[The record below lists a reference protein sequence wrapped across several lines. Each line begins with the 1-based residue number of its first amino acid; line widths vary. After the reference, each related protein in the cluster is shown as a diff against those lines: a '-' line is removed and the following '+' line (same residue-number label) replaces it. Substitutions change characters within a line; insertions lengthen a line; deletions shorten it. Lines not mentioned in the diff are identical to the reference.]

1 MKDVILS
8 AVGAAIGLYALSL
21 VEDNV
26 LNSINNNLACV
37 AAPLAAT
44 AVMIFS
50 TKQAADAK
58 SIVGYVYR
66 VSLCVSPLLSL
77 SLSLSCRRWMSLY
90 VVSEC

>member
-26 LNSINNNLACV
+26 LNSINKNLSCV

-50 TKQAADAK
+50 SKQAADAK
-58 SIVGYVYR
+58 SIVGYVHTNQFFHSR
-66 VSLCVSPLLSL
+66 SLINDVFACLSFFFVHD
-77 SLSLSCRRWMSLY
+77 S
-90 VVSEC
+90 